1 MDFFHIRRGGGVF
14 DQPLQ
19 RLERKVFMLIGGE
32 LGTVDNAAHDTFP
45 NMGMT
50 DRIGAVIILLGFGF
64 NPFASISQ
72 LARSSCEDFL
82 FGNKPPYTSEGHI

>member
-1 MDFFHIRRGGGVF
+1 MKLLIKSRTTFSSILFSNILSFFHIRRGGGVF

-64 NPFASISQ
+64 NPFTSI
-72 LARSSCEDFL
+72 
-82 FGNKPPYTSEGHI
+82 G